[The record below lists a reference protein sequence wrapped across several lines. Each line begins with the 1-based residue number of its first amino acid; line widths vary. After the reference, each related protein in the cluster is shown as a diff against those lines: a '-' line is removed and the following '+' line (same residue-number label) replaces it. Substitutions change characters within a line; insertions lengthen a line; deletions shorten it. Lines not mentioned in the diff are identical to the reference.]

1 MYGLKEAGK
10 ITQEILVKN
19 LALYGYKPVSAQ
31 VKLVCEFLFSRTSIK
46 SEKMIE

>member
-19 LALYGYKPVSAQ
+19 LALYGYKAAKSKIAQ
-31 VKLVCEFLFSRTSIK
+31 LKFDF
-46 SEKMIE
+46 